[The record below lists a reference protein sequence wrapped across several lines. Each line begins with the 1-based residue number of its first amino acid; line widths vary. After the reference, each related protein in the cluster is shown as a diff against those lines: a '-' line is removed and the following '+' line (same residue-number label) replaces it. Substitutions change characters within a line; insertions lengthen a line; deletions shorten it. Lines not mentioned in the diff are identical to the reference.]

1 MYYYYYLYMS
11 YYLFI
16 IITNHEEVIIDLNVS
31 KRVVSEYNNFIN
43 GKQQNKN
50 IFTRV
55 LRPKKVKK

>member
-1 MYYYYYLYMS
+1 MS
-11 YYLFI
+11 YYCLLL
-16 IITNHEEVIIDLNVS
+16 ITNHEEVIIIDLNVS